1 MRKLALLV
9 FAMLISIISIAQNE
23 KQDFIEI
30 YYFHR
35 TERCATCNSIE
46 EGISSTLERYKK
58 EISKGDLVF
67 MSLNFE
73 EDKDSEIIKIYEIE
87 SPTLLLIYN
96 NKGEKKFLDLTEE
109 AFSNALRNPSKF
121 KKTLRKSINRFFR

>member
-121 KKTLRKSINRFFR
+121 KKTLKKSINRFFR

>member
-58 EISKGDLVF
+58 EISKGDLV
-67 MSLNFE
+67 
-73 EDKDSEIIKIYEIE
+73 
-87 SPTLLLIYN
+87 
-96 NKGEKKFLDLTEE
+96 
-109 AFSNALRNPSKF
+109 
-121 KKTLRKSINRFFR
+121 

>member
-58 EISKGDLVF
+58 EISKGNLVF

-121 KKTLRKSINRFFR
+121 KKTLKKSINRFFR